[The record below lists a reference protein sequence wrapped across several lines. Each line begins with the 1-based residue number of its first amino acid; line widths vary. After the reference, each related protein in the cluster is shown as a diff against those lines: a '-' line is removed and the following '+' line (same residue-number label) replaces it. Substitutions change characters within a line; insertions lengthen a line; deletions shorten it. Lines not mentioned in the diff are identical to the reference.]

1 MLLSVVIIG
10 RNEGERLAEC
20 LRSVRGLLREG
31 FEVETIYVDS
41 GSVDG
46 SVELAEAMG
55 ARVIPLSP
63 ERPSAALGRNAG
75 WRAAHGE
82 TILFLDGD
90 TILQPNFVAA
100 SLAEFASPEI
110 AVVWGHRHETHP
122 ERSLYVRFLD
132 LDWVCAPGFTPYC
145 GGDALMRRDVLEAVG
160 GFDDTLIAG
169 EEPELC
175 RRIAAKGYKI
185 LHVDR
190 PMTGHDLAITHF
202 SQYWRRNTRA
212 GYAYSEVSAMLRA
225 RGESFWEEEAVKNR
239 NRALTYCAVA
249 LLGVAASV
257 ELRSVWPF
265 VAMIGFFATISLR
278 SALKFRWKTND
289 WVALLLYGVHSH
301 FQQIPIFWGQL
312 KFKANRRRGTRASLV
327 EYKRL

>member
-1 MLLSVVIIG
+1 
-10 RNEGERLAEC
+10 
-20 LRSVRGLLREG
+20 
-31 FEVETIYVDS
+31 
-41 GSVDG
+41 
-46 SVELAEAMG
+46 
-55 ARVIPLSP
+55 
-63 ERPSAALGRNAG
+63 
-75 WRAAHGE
+75 
-82 TILFLDGD
+82 
-90 TILQPNFVAA
+90 
-100 SLAEFASPEI
+100 
-110 AVVWGHRHETHP
+110 
-122 ERSLYVRFLD
+122 
-132 LDWVCAPGFTPYC
+132 
-145 GGDALMRRDVLEAVG
+145 MRRDVLEAVG

-257 ELRSVWPF
+257 GLRSVWPF

-278 SALKFRWKTND
+278 SAVKHRWKTND

-312 KFKANRRRGTRASLV
+312 KFKANRRHGTRASLV